1 MRRMRRIPVICLL
14 LLFSPA
20 AAAQAAPVDGA
31 AAVAAYQS
39 VLQDAT
45 VPAGWTG
52 SVAGCVVG
60 TESPA
65 SLTATL
71 HTINTLRDFAG
82 LGPVTLD
89 PKLNQKA
96 LATALMMKAKGELS
110 HTPDK
115 DWPCYSKDGDE
126 GARKSNLFLGRSGA
140 HAMVG
145 FIEDKNIPTL
155 GHRRW
160 LLSPAAVSW
169 GTGSTG
175 TTNAL
180 YHQGATKAVA
190 PGTVVTWP
198 PRGFVVAP
206 WIFEDWSAALGAS
219 REKVDVSGATVRVT
233 IDGQPVGVSGV
244 SGTDPGYGF
253 GATLKWRVALPPGMA
268 LDTGA
273 HKIDIAIDGA
283 TIDGKVFP
291 VAYSTQSVDPASPQF
306 AVPRFAA
313 RPVVRP
319 AKGRN
324 RSLRAGMKVRVVVT
338 VTNAQ
343 KVSYRWRRGRTPI
356 RGAAGRTYVI
366 KRADRGRSL
375 NVQVTARSA
384 TGAQVVRTSASRRVA
399 RR

>member
-89 PKLNQKA
+89 HKLNQKA

-160 LLSPAAVSW
+160 LLSPRRRELGDGLDGDDQRALSP
-169 GTGSTG
+169 GSHEG
-175 TTNAL
+175 RRPR
-180 YHQGATKAVA
+180 HRRDVA
-190 PGTVVTWP
+190 
-198 PRGFVVAP
+198 
-206 WIFEDWSAALGAS
+206 
-219 REKVDVSGATVRVT
+219 
-233 IDGQPVGVSGV
+233 
-244 SGTDPGYGF
+244 
-253 GATLKWRVALPPGMA
+253 
-268 LDTGA
+268 
-273 HKIDIAIDGA
+273 
-283 TIDGKVFP
+283 
-291 VAYSTQSVDPASPQF
+291 
-306 AVPRFAA
+306 AA
-313 RPVVRP
+313 R
-319 AKGRN
+319 
-324 RSLRAGMKVRVVVT
+324 LR
-338 VTNAQ
+338 
-343 KVSYRWRRGRTPI
+343 RRAVDL
-356 RGAAGRTYVI
+356 RGLVG
-366 KRADRGRSL
+366 G
-375 NVQVTARSA
+375 
-384 TGAQVVRTSASRRVA
+384 A
-399 RR
+399 RRQP